1 MEGSL
6 EQHGRGR
13 PDHLP
18 GRRDAQAPAAVQD
31 GLRDAPRVHDG
42 AKVALLVA
50 GTAQKGDRLGGHRQ
64 GERADEQGERHPER
78 EPAACRCAL
87 SWLWRHDALGAP
99 RDALRRRRTG
109 GGSARGRGALDAC
122 AGACASHYRRGGA
135 FSADSIASILGNIAP
150 PPQVQPLSLNA
161 VLAPDAAQALVDGE
175 MERRLAEHLPQ
186 GGAVAESVRETLA
199 TPQISQAAA
208 RLTEA
213 LHTGDAAG
221 LVMEL
226 GLNPNYGGLGVEPFL
241 RALQE
246 ATPKPSDDAAGGSEE
261 EKPDDKDGPAPM
273 EE

>member
-135 FSADSIASILGNIAP
+135 GGVLGDARRRSHRLLGRLDRKHPRQHHAGGARARAAAGREAP
-150 PPQVQPLSLNA
+150 LTDGHLDAVDRQPLLVLPEQQRLRRLQ
-161 VLAPDAAQALVDGE
+161 VLAKLVD
-175 MERRLAEHLPQ
+175 
-186 GGAVAESVRETLA
+186 V
-199 TPQISQAAA
+199 
-208 RLTEA
+208 
-213 LHTGDAAG
+213 G
-221 LVMEL
+221 LV
-226 GLNPNYGGLGVEPFL
+226 
-241 RALQE
+241 
-246 ATPKPSDDAAGGSEE
+246 
-261 EKPDDKDGPAPM
+261 
-273 EE
+273 